1 MDLVLAPNK
10 ILETPAAPFDYKTL
24 HPAPIVL
31 EMMNIMQKEGGLGLA
46 ANQVGIPFQLFVM
59 KAVLN
64 KKYGDTITVLN
75 PIIKGLSAEIEEGIE
90 GCLSYPGILLKVRRP
105 ISCIV
110 EFDTLTN
117 DLKDV
122 IHVETKFDDIDSRI
136 FLHEYDHIHGIQFT
150 DRVSKLKL
158 QMAEKRKV
166 KRNKNGRT

>member
-1 MDLVLAPNK
+1 
-10 ILETPAAPFDYKTL
+10 
-24 HPAPIVL
+24 
-31 EMMNIMQKEGGLGLA
+31 
-46 ANQVGIPFQLFVM
+46 M

-110 EFDTLTN
+110 KFDTLTN

>member
-24 HPAPIVL
+24 HPAPIAL